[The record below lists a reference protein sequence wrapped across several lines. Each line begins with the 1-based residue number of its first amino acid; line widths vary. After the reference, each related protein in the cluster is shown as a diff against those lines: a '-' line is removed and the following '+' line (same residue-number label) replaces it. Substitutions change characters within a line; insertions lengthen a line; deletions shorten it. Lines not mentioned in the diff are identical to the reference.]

1 MFDCIIV
8 GAGPAGGSAAY
19 HLAKLGYSILV
30 LEKDRLPRYKAC
42 GGGVSPQVADWFDF
56 DFSPAISTTMRDIR
70 FTWKL
75 GDPVDITI
83 QTPEPMWMVNR
94 SVFDKFLI
102 DQGIAKGAQLR
113 DGTTVIGAEFKGDYW
128 LVQTDQG
135 AIEGRYLIAAD
146 GAKGPMAKLLGF
158 SDRKTRWAGV
168 LEAKT
173 DSPPEPRTFF
183 EFGLAKNACLWS
195 FPKAQ
200 GHSISMGNFRGNDQP
215 SLQTQLPA
223 FAQHFQL
230 RPEQWQIHEHPIA
243 LWDGNQ
249 PLHGT
254 QALLAGEA
262 AALLDPLTAEGIR
275 PSMLSGVEAAKAIA
289 AALQGDPEAL
299 ARYSTTIQA
308 KWGDDMAWAQKL
320 ASVFYSV
327 PGIGYKIGIKRP
339 SAATRMGQILCG
351 ELCYGDVASRAL
363 RRMGGGL
370 IPGFG
375 K

>member
-19 HLAKLGYSILV
+19 HLAKLGHSIVV
-30 LEKDRLPRYKAC
+30 LEKDKLPRYKAC
-42 GGGVSPQVADWFDF
+42 GGGVSPQVGEWFDF
-56 DFSPAISTTMRDIR
+56 DFSPAISMTMRDIR

-102 DQGIAKGAQLR
+102 DQGVAKGAQLR
-113 DGTTVIGAEFKGDYW
+113 DETTVTGAEFKGDHW
-128 LVQTDQG
+128 IVQTDQG
-135 AIEGRYLIAAD
+135 PIEGRYLIAAD

-158 SDRKTRWAGV
+158 GDRSPRWAGV
-168 LEAKT
+168 LEAQT
-173 DSPPEPRTFF
+173 DSPPEARTFF
-183 EFGLAKNACLWS
+183 EFGQAKNACLWS
-195 FPKAQ
+195 FPKTQ
-200 GHSISMGNFRGNDQP
+200 GHSISIGQFRGNDKP
-215 SLQTQLPA
+215 SLQEQLPA
-223 FAQHFQL
+223 FARHFGL
-230 RPEQWQIHEHPIA
+230 NPDQWQIHEHPIV
-243 LWDGNQ
+243 LWTGNA
-249 PLHGT
+249 PLHTT

-262 AALLDPLTAEGIR
+262 AAILDPLTAEGVR
-275 PSMLSGVEAAKAIA
+275 PSMLSGVEAAKAID
-289 AALQGDPEAL
+289 AALKGDPEAL
-299 ARYSTTIQA
+299 PRYSATIQA

-320 ASVFYSV
+320 AGVFYSV

-351 ELCYGDVASRAL
+351 ELCYGDVATRAL
-363 RRMGGGL
+363 KRMGAGL